1 MNEGQLP
8 LLISFMVFTI
18 AFMGGLSVLC
28 SKYIKQRAELDQNQ
42 D

>member
-8 LLISFMVFTI
+8 LLISFMAFTI
-18 AFMGGLSVLC
+18 VFMGGIGVLC
-28 SKYIKQRAELDQNQ
+28 SKYVKQRAEIDR

>member
-8 LLISFMVFTI
+8 LLISFMSFTI
-18 AFMGGLSVLC
+18 VFMGALGVLC
-28 SKYIKQRAELDQNQ
+28 SKYIKQRNEIDK